1 MIQAMS
7 DRERELEQ
15 YECLFKT
22 FTDPLEGTEIIY
34 HYTSANGLR
43 GIVGSHELWLSNTA
57 FVNDTTECE
66 ALKSEEDLFDENDF
80 SNRYV
85 KEAWSNY
92 LKYDMNRNTLY
103 IVSFSA
109 TEDFLGQWRAY
120 GSYSIGF
127 ETNKLAKSK
136 FNLYECIY
144 NKKKI
149 KDWILEKEKADEWK
163 GDCLDETS
171 KRFAAFNLIY
181 AASMKYKNVSY
192 KAEGEV
198 RLITV
203 SNHSWGLF
211 PNSPGLYKL
220 QSPIHFRDHSVY
232 KAPLPY
238 VKFFLS
244 NDKQEED
251 EPIATEQKET
261 EEQLKRKRL
270 EQEMNQKRELLPI
283 KEIRIGPMVHQKEAE
298 LACEIL
304 LSEKGYK
311 DVKVILSE
319 IPYRGF

>member
-1 MIQAMS
+1 MS
-7 DRERELEQ
+7 DRERMLEQ

-22 FTDPLEGTEIIY
+22 FTDPLEGTETIY
-34 HYTSANGLR
+34 HYTSANGLG

-57 FVNDTTECE
+57 FVNDTTECK
-66 ALKSEEDLFDENDF
+66 ALKSKEDLFDEKDF
-80 SNRYV
+80 SNPHV
-85 KEAWSNY
+85 KEAWFKY
-92 LKYDMNRNTLY
+92 LKSDTNGNTHY
-103 IVSFSA
+103 IASFSM
-109 TEDFLGQWRAY
+109 TKDFLGQWRAY

-127 ETNKLAKSK
+127 ETNKLAKSN
-136 FNLYECIY
+136 FNLYECVY

-163 GDCLDETS
+163 GNCLDDVA
-171 KRFAAFNLIY
+171 KKFAAFNLIY
-181 AASMKYKNVSY
+181 AASMKYKNENY

-198 RLITV
+198 RLITL
-203 SNHSWGLF
+203 SNHSWK
-211 PNSPGLYKL
+211 PYSNSPGIYKH

-251 EPIATEQKET
+251 VPITNEQKET

-283 KEIRIGPMVHQKEAE
+283 KEIRIGPMVHQKEAK

>member
-1 MIQAMS
+1 MILAMS
-7 DRERELEQ
+7 DRERLLEQ
-15 YECLFKT
+15 YECLNKT
-22 FTDPLEGTEIIY
+22 FTDPLEGIETIY

-43 GIVGSHELWLSNTA
+43 GIVGRHELWLSNTA
-57 FVNDTTECE
+57 FVNDTTECK
-66 ALKSEEDLFDENDF
+66 ALKSEEDLFDKNDF
-80 SNRYV
+80 SNPQV
-85 KEAWSNY
+85 KERWFKY
-92 LKYDMNRNTLY
+92 LKFDTNRNIHY
-103 IVSFSA
+103 IVSFST

-127 ETNKLAKSK
+127 ETNKLAKSN
-136 FNLYECIY
+136 FNLYECVY
-144 NKKKI
+144 NKTKI

-163 GDCLDETS
+163 GDCLSERA
-171 KRFAAFNLIY
+171 KRMTAFNLIY

-192 KAEGEV
+192 EAEGEV
-198 RLITV
+198 RLITE
-203 SNHSWGLF
+203 SNHSWEPF
-211 PNSPGLYKL
+211 SFSPGMYN
-220 QSPIHFRDHSVY
+220 QPPIHFRDHSVY

-283 KEIRIGPMVHQKEAE
+283 KEIRIGPMVHQKEAK

>member
-1 MIQAMS
+1 MS
-7 DRERELEQ
+7 DRERKLEQ
-15 YECLFKT
+15 LKHLFKT
-22 FTDPLEGTEIIY
+22 FTDPLVGTETIY
-34 HYTSANGLR
+34 HYTSADGLR
-43 GIVGSHELWLSNTA
+43 GIVGSNELWLSNTA
-57 FVNDTTECE
+57 FVNDITECK
-66 ALKSEEDLFDENDF
+66 ALISEKELFDKKDF
-80 SNRYV
+80 SNPQV
-85 KEAWSNY
+85 KEKWFNY
-92 LKYDMNRNTLY
+92 LKFDTNRNNYYY
-103 IVSFSA
+103 IVSFS
-109 TEDFLGQWRAY
+109 TTKDFLGQWRSY

-136 FNLYECIY
+136 FNLYECVY

-149 KDWILEKEKADEWK
+149 KDWILKKEKAGEWK
-163 GDCLDETS
+163 GDCLDEKA
-171 KRFAAFNLIY
+171 KRLAAFVLIY
-181 AASMKYKNVSY
+181 AASMKYKNVNY
-192 KAEGEV
+192 EAEGEV
-198 RLITV
+198 RLITA
-203 SNHSWGLF
+203 SNHSWYYSD
-211 PNSPGLYKL
+211 SPEMYER

-251 EPIATEQKET
+251 ELIATEQKET

-283 KEIRIGPMVHQKEAE
+283 KEIRIGPMVHQKEAK

>member
-1 MIQAMS
+1 MS

-22 FTDPLEGTEIIY
+22 FTDPLEGKETIY

-57 FVNDTTECE
+57 FVNDTTECK
-66 ALKSEEDLFDENDF
+66 ALKSEEDLFDEKDF
-80 SNRYV
+80 SNPNV
-85 KEAWSNY
+85 KEAWFRY
-92 LKYDMNRNTLY
+92 LKSDMNRNTHY
-103 IVSFSA
+103 IVSFS
-109 TEDFLGQWRAY
+109 TTKDFLGQWRAY
-120 GSYSIGF
+120 GSYSISF
-127 ETNKLAKSK
+127 ETNKLAKDN
-136 FNLYECIY
+136 FNLYECVY

-149 KDWILEKEKADEWK
+149 KDWILEKEKAGEWK
-163 GDCLDETS
+163 GDCLAELT
-171 KRFAAFNLIY
+171 KRFAAVNLIY
-181 AASMKYKNVSY
+181 AASLKYKNVNYES
-192 KAEGEV
+192 EEEV

-203 SNHSWGLF
+203 SNHSWE
-211 PNSPGLYKL
+211 PYSNSPEMFKRQY
-220 QSPIHFRDHSVY
+220 PIHFRDRSVY
-232 KAPLPY
+232 KTPFPY

-319 IPYRGF
+319 IPYRGL